1 MTYPPANRCSS
12 VSFCAILLFF
22 FFSNSHHLRVV
33 PLLKLKERAE
43 RRFFFLRSQC
53 AAVHL
58 RLYQPGGA
66 VSYGVGRAAGWPE
79 ELLALTSVGRPG
91 VLSVT

>member
-43 RRFFFLRSQC
+43 RRFFFYDPSVLPC
-53 AAVHL
+53 IYV
-58 RLYQPGGA
+58 QPGGA